1 MHVDITHHVDASEP
15 DDGYGYSY
23 AYTLY
28 RFSDGRDRLLA
39 RSYDDDA
46 DHAHFL
52 NIEVDGHVRLM
63 IDADLRHP
71 LLLAAAAYLG
81 ETGKR
86 RLRWLSGRGDGY
98 EPLPG
103 QPTIGPAEAP

>member
-28 RFSDGRDRLLA
+28 RFSDGSDRLLA

-71 LLLAAAAYLG
+71 LLLAAAAYLV
-81 ETGKR
+81 EAGKR

-98 EPLPG
+98 EPLPA